1 MVAAVVLIVGCLI
14 GARRRA
20 ALAFFLVGTTG
31 YLVFF
36 NFLLSGS
43 TRHHGYLFVVWVLT
57 AWLAWTGRQSEWP
70 RIPRVGVGAEAIGRR
85 LFTCSLVIPVV
96 ATIEYV
102 VADLR
107 GPFADTRRVAA
118 VIREQGLER
127 APIIGLSRL
136 LAQPVG
142 ALLDRKVLFPVEG
155 KTLSFIE
162 WGRGARHS
170 TSARATDSVATV
182 LLARECRV
190 VVVTAA
196 KNDVLPSTASRGRA
210 IYTTPRP
217 PMTGDRYRV
226 WLLSAPAT
234 ERCPTARR

>member
-1 MVAAVVLIVGCLI
+1 M
-14 GARRRA
+14 AR
-20 ALAFFLVGTTG
+20 
-31 YLVFF
+31 
-36 NFLLSGS
+36 
-43 TRHHGYLFVVWVLT
+43 H
-57 AWLAWTGRQSEWP
+57 
-70 RIPRVGVGAEAIGRR
+70 
-85 LFTCSLVIPVV
+85 
-96 ATIEYV
+96 
-102 VADLR
+102 
-107 GPFADTRRVAA
+107 
-118 VIREQGLER
+118 LER